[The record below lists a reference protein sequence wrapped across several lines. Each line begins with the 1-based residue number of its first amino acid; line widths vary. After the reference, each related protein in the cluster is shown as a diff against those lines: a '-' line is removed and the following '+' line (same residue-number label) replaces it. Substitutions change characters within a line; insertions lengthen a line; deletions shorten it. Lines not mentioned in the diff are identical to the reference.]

1 MVGREGQKHLDRLIV
16 EVARGQR
23 SLRSIGDPKVRDSV
37 RIALRMHK
45 ETPAAPDAY
54 TRARMRARILAR
66 LEPRQPGLLDHAW
79 TGLEL
84 LGLPAPYI
92 VRGVAFGAVMVC
104 LGLSAVVASADT
116 LPDDLLYPLKI
127 ASEQVRLALAD
138 APGDRA
144 AVELSIAEHRL
155 GEAEKLAG
163 NGRTSDALVASAM
176 FSQHIASAAAELAPR
191 PEADLGAQL
200 EMAFAAQRD
209 RAQVLAATL
218 ATDVK
223 SARGAQILAMIAAPT
238 MAPGTTKIEQVAE
251 TAARVAVDLAN
262 AADVAAAESASIPTA
277 PPSGTPKRSETPPAA
292 FAQRAETPR
301 AAEMQRSTDTPRT
314 ADTPRA
320 TETAKASATP
330 RAPGS
335 GTNVNAE
342 TPGASSTTR
351 AAETPPASA
360 RANEAGHATI
370 QPAQTHDPRAADA
383 AKVVRRAA
391 DDARAAAEKLKQA
404 LKKNAEKG
412 HHD

>member
-1 MVGREGQKHLDRLIV
+1 
-16 EVARGQR
+16 
-23 SLRSIGDPKVRDSV
+23 
-37 RIALRMHK
+37 MHK
-45 ETPAAPDAY
+45 ETPAAPDAF
-54 TRARMRARILAR
+54 TRARMRARILAG

-79 TGLEL
+79 TALEL
-84 LGLPAPYI
+84 LGRPAPYI
-92 VRGVAFGAVMVC
+92 VRGVALGAVMVC

-176 FSQHIASAAAELAPR
+176 FSQHIASAAAELAPQ

-200 EMAFAAQRD
+200 ETAFAAQRD
-209 RAQVLAATL
+209 RAQVLATTL

-251 TAARVAVDLAN
+251 TAATVAVDLAN
-262 AADVAAAESASIPTA
+262 AADVAAAESATIPTA
-277 PPSGTPKRSETPPAA
+277 PPSGTPKRSETPPAV

-301 AAEMQRSTDTPRT
+301 AAEIQRATDTPRT

-320 TETAKASATP
+320 SETAKVGATP
-330 RAPGS
+330 LTPGS
-335 GTNVNAE
+335 GTNLNAE
-342 TPGASSTTR
+342 TLRASSTTR
-351 AAETPPASA
+351 AAETP
-360 RANEAGHATI
+360 RANETGHATI